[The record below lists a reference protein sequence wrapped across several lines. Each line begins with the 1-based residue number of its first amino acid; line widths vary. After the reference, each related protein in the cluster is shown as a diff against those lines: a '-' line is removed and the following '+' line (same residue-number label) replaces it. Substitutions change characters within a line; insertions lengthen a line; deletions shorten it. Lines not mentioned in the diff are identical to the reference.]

1 MTNVKHFFII
11 KLLKGVFFLSKQSI
25 IGVRVTEDFKTKVSI
40 LADKKGLTASEY
52 VRYLLMKELEK
63 EGLN

>member
-1 MTNVKHFFII
+1 M
-11 KLLKGVFFLSKQSI
+11 SKQSI
-25 IGVRVTEDFKTKVSI
+25 IGVRVTEDFKVKVSI

-63 EGLN
+63 EGLS